1 MKKTVILTSIMLV
14 LTSFY
19 TVWAKTLEENLIDA
33 VRKSSIKELE
43 DAIANR
49 ANLNYV
55 DLNEDFPLMIA
66 VSNQWIPGI
75 KLLIE
80 NGANISQTNFNK
92 QTALMIAARDCEND
106 NILKSLV
113 DKGANINAKD
123 QTGKTAIMYACEN
136 KNKIALK
143 YLVKM
148 GANFNAIDIHG
159 NNAVMWAVKSSNK
172 LALKYL
178 ISQGNIDWNQKDDEG
193 NTAFMLSILSS
204 DATMLRTFLTSNTDF
219 DIYQKVNGDKP
230 LLFWAI
236 EMKVSS
242 TVIDYL
248 MEQYDPE
255 KLLTEKDFSGH
266 NLEYY
271 IKKNKDDNAKRKLDE
286 IKKEWNLK

>member
-136 KNKIALK
+136 KNTIALK

-248 MEQYDPE
+248 MDQYDPE

>member
-43 DAIANR
+43 GAIANR

-248 MEQYDPE
+248 MDQYDPE

>member
-1 MKKTVILTSIMLV
+1 MKKTAILTSIILV

-33 VRKSSIKELE
+33 VQKTDIYELK
-43 DAIANR
+43 DAIDNR

-55 DLNEDFPLMIA
+55 DLNEEFPLMIA
-66 VSNQWIPGI
+66 VSKQWIPGI
-75 KLLIE
+75 KLLVE
-80 NGANISQTNFNK
+80 NGANISQVNFNK

-106 NILKSLV
+106 NILEYLV
-113 DKGANINAKD
+113 KNGANINARD
-123 QTGKTAIMYACEN
+123 NTEKTAIMYACEN
-136 KNKIALK
+136 KNDIALK

-148 GANFNAIDIHG
+148 GANFNATDIHG
-159 NNAVMWAVKSSNK
+159 NNAIMWAVKSSNK
-172 LALKYL
+172 LALKYF
-178 ISQGNIDWNQKDDEG
+178 ISQGNIDWGQTDDEG
-193 NTAFMLSILSS
+193 NTAFMLAILNPN
-204 DATMLRTFLTSNTDF
+204 ATMLRTFLTSNTDF

-248 MEQYDPE
+248 MDQYDPE

-271 IKKNKDDNAKRKLDE
+271 IKKNKDDNTKRKLDE

>member
-1 MKKTVILTSIMLV
+1 MKKTVILTSIILV

-19 TVWAKTLEENLIDA
+19 ALWAKTLEENLIDA

-43 DAIANR
+43 DAIDNR

-106 NILKSLV
+106 NILKSLI

-136 KNKIALK
+136 KNDIALK

-148 GANFNAIDIHG
+148 GADFNATDIHG
-159 NNAVMWAVKSSNK
+159 NNAIMWAVKSSNK
-172 LALKYL
+172 LALKYF
-178 ISQGNIDWNQKDDEG
+178 ISQGNINWGQTDDEG
-193 NTAFMLSILSS
+193 NTAFMLSILNKK
-204 DATMLRTFLTSNTDF
+204 DDMLKIFLTSNTDF
-219 DIYQKVNGDKP
+219 NIYQKVNDDKP

-236 EMKVSS
+236 EKKVSS
-242 TVIDYL
+242 SIIDYL
-248 MEQYDPE
+248 MDQYDPE
-255 KLLTEKDFSGH
+255 KLLTEKDLLGRK
-266 NLEYY
+266 LEYY

>member
-1 MKKTVILTSIMLV
+1 MKKTAILTSIILV

-33 VRKSSIKELE
+33 VRKSDIDELK
-43 DAIANR
+43 DAIENR

-75 KLLIE
+75 KLLVE
-80 NGANISQTNFNK
+80 NGANLSQKNFNN

-106 NILKSLV
+106 NILKYLV
-113 DKGANINAKD
+113 DRSVNINAKD
-123 QTGKTAIMYACEN
+123 NTGKNAIMYACEN
-136 KNKIALK
+136 KNDITLK

-159 NNAVMWAVKSSNK
+159 NNAVMWAIKSGNK

-178 ISQGNIDWNQKDDEG
+178 INQGNINWSQTDDEG
-193 NTAFMLSILSS
+193 NTAFMLSILNKK
-204 DATMLRTFLTSNTDF
+204 DDMLKILLTSNTEF
-219 DIYQKVNGDKP
+219 DIYKKVNNDKP

-236 EMKVSS
+236 ETKASS
-242 TVIDYL
+242 TIIDYL
-248 MEQYDPE
+248 MDQYDPE
-255 KLLTEKDFSGH
+255 KLLTETDSLGR

-271 IKKNKDDNAKRKLDE
+271 IKKNKNDNAKRKLQD

>member
-1 MKKTVILTSIMLV
+1 MKKTAILTSIILV

-19 TVWAKTLEENLIDA
+19 ALWAKTLEENLIDA
-33 VRKSSIKELE
+33 VRKNDIDELK
-43 DAIANR
+43 DAIENR

-75 KLLIE
+75 KLLVE
-80 NGANISQTNFNK
+80 NGANLSQKNFNN

-106 NILKSLV
+106 NILKYLV
-113 DKGANINAKD
+113 DRSVNINAKD
-123 QTGKTAIMYACEN
+123 NTGKNAIMYACEN
-136 KNKIALK
+136 KNDITLK

-159 NNAVMWAVKSSNK
+159 NNAVMWAIKSGNK

-178 ISQGNIDWNQKDDEG
+178 INQGNINWSQTDDEG
-193 NTAFMLSILSS
+193 NTAFMLSILNKK
-204 DATMLRTFLTSNTDF
+204 DDMLKILLTSNTEF
-219 DIYQKVNGDKP
+219 DIYKKVNNDKP

-236 EMKVSS
+236 ETKASS
-242 TVIDYL
+242 TIIDYL
-248 MEQYDPE
+248 MDQYDPE
-255 KLLTEKDFSGH
+255 KLLTEKDSLGRK
-266 NLEYY
+266 LEYY

>member
-1 MKKTVILTSIMLV
+1 MKKTVILTSIILV

-19 TVWAKTLEENLIDA
+19 ALWAKTLEENLIDA
-33 VRKSSIKELE
+33 VRKSDIDELK
-43 DAIANR
+43 DAIENR

-66 VSNQWIPGI
+66 VSNQWLPGI
-75 KLLIE
+75 KLLVE
-80 NGANISQTNFNK
+80 NGANISQVNFNK

-106 NILKSLV
+106 NILEYLV
-113 DKGANINAKD
+113 KNGANINARD
-123 QTGKTAIMYACEN
+123 NTEKTAIMYACEN
-136 KNKIALK
+136 KNDIALK

-148 GANFNAIDIHG
+148 GANFNATDIHG
-159 NNAVMWAVKSSNK
+159 NNAIMWAVKSSNK
-172 LALKYL
+172 LALKYF
-178 ISQGNIDWNQKDDEG
+178 ISQGNIDWGQTDDEG
-193 NTAFMLSILSS
+193 NTAFMLAILNPN
-204 DATMLRTFLTSNTDF
+204 ATMLRTFLTSNTDF

-248 MEQYDPE
+248 MDQYDPE